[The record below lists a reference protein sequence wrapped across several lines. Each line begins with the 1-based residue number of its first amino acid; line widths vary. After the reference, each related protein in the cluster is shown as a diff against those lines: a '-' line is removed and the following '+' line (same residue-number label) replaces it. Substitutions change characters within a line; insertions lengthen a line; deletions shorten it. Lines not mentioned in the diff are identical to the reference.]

1 MNCAMSGRTCQGYR
15 HVHKALRSTTKRRTP
30 RRKDDFSIKTAPSS
44 GPALV
49 DHFLALFLHNYLPKS
64 HKQITHTHQYGLSWA
79 QYMPGICDKSQVLAQ
94 SLAAVSLA
102 IVGRTNRDERL
113 VKQSFEVYG
122 LALKGLQ
129 NALGPNVSSSQ
140 DTLAA
145 MMALT
150 TYEVG

>member
-1 MNCAMSGRTCQGYR
+1 
-15 HVHKALRSTTKRRTP
+15 
-30 RRKDDFSIKTAPSS
+30 
-44 GPALV
+44 
-49 DHFLALFLHNYLPKS
+49 
-64 HKQITHTHQYGLSWA
+64 
-79 QYMPGICDKSQVLAQ
+79 MPGICDKSQVLAQ
-94 SLAAVSLA
+94 SLTAVSLA
-102 IVGRTNRDERL
+102 IVGRMNSDERL

-129 NALGPNVSSSQ
+129 KALAPKVSSSQ

>member
-1 MNCAMSGRTCQGYR
+1 
-15 HVHKALRSTTKRRTP
+15 
-30 RRKDDFSIKTAPSS
+30 
-44 GPALV
+44 
-49 DHFLALFLHNYLPKS
+49 
-64 HKQITHTHQYGLSWA
+64 
-79 QYMPGICDKSQVLAQ
+79 MPGICDKSQVLAQ

>member
-1 MNCAMSGRTCQGYR
+1 M
-15 HVHKALRSTTKRRTP
+15 
-30 RRKDDFSIKTAPSS
+30 
-44 GPALV
+44 
-49 DHFLALFLHNYLPKS
+49 
-64 HKQITHTHQYGLSWA
+64 
-79 QYMPGICDKSQVLAQ
+79 
-94 SLAAVSLA
+94 
-102 IVGRTNRDERL
+102 NRDERL

-129 NALGPNVSSSQ
+129 NALAPNVSSSQ